1 MTLSLDAHPNPHRAA
16 EACRRLIQA
25 YAVDPQHVD
34 WSDIQ
39 DALGKALA
47 AFDLPQD
54 YFDVA
59 AQASADQP
67 EEGASP

>member
-1 MTLSLDAHPNPHRAA
+1 MTLSLDAHPDPHRAA
-16 EACRRLIQA
+16 DACRLLIRA

-34 WSDIQ
+34 WSDVQ
-39 DALGKALA
+39 GALVEALA

-54 YFDVA
+54 YFDIA

-67 EEGASP
+67 EDGAAP

>member
-1 MTLSLDAHPNPHRAA
+1 MTLSLDAQPDPHRAA
-16 EACRRLIQA
+16 EACRLLIQA

-34 WSDIQ
+34 WADVQ
-39 DALGKALA
+39 DALGEALA
-47 AFDLPQD
+47 AFDLPPD

-59 AQASADQP
+59 ALASTDQP